1 MVPEVEDGVG
11 AVERKK
17 AYFLSDM
24 HLGASYL
31 EDSRTAERRVVP
43 FLDSIKEDAAEIYLL
58 GDVLDYWYE
67 YRYVV
72 PKGYVR
78 FFGKLAELTDA
89 GVRVVWLIG
98 NHDIWIFD
106 YLPSELGVEVVDGVL
121 DREILG
127 RRIVM
132 AHGDGVWQSSWRFS
146 LLRGLFRNKVCQ
158 RLFAGIHPRWTVP
171 FAYSW
176 SRHSR
181 HSGTPE
187 LIRRE
192 AERCRRKSEGGG
204 LPENVARLR
213 RFSEEYA
220 GGHPG
225 CGYFLYGHLHQLIR
239 ERMAC
244 GAEMIVLGEW
254 LTLFSY
260 AVFDGREMS
269 LWRWHDGKPQQIQ
282 GSC

>member
-1 MVPEVEDGVG
+1 MAQTMLHDTALSGV
-11 AVERKK
+11 KK
-17 AYFLSDM
+17 KVYFLSDM

-31 EDSRTAERRVVP
+31 EDSRTSERRIVA
-43 FLDSIKEDAAEIYLL
+43 FLDSIKDEAAEIYLL

-89 GVRVVWLIG
+89 GVRVTWLIG

-106 YLPSELGVEVVDGVL
+106 YLPSELGVDVVDGLL

-127 RRIVM
+127 SRIVM
-132 AHGDGVWQSSWRFS
+132 AHGDGVWQSSRRFT
-146 LLRGLFRNKVCQ
+146 LLRGLFRNRICQ

-171 FAYSW
+171 FAYAW

-187 LIRRE
+187 LQRRE
-192 AERCRRKSEGGG
+192 AERCRRKEEGRG

-213 RFSEEYA
+213 QFSERYA
-220 GGHPG
+220 QEHPG
-225 CGYFLYGHLHQLIR
+225 CRYFLYGHLHQLIC
-239 ERMAC
+239 EEISG
-244 GAEMIVLGEW
+244 GATMIVLGEW

-260 AVFDGREMS
+260 AVFDGREMT
-269 LWRWHDGKPQQIQ
+269 LWRWHEGHHERLEVK
-282 GSC
+282 